1 MQNLNKKYMNTYY
14 ILMAN
19 KNFIFNYEPVEE
31 VIRERYEGYKNKN
44 LNFKLITEDD
54 KKFFSLREIK
64 NIKKLI
70 PNEAIAIVSNDYEF
84 IDWLKLRLTYVIKDQ
99 IETDLVLI

>member
-1 MQNLNKKYMNTYY
+1 MNTYY

-19 KNFIFNYEPVEE
+19 KNFLFDYEPVEE
-31 VIRERYEGYKNKN
+31 IIRERYENYKNNN

-54 KKFFSLREIK
+54 KFFFSLPEIK
-64 NIKKLI
+64 NIRKLI
-70 PNEAIAIVSNDYEF
+70 PNDVIAIISNDYEF

-99 IETDLVLI
+99 IQTDLFLI

>member
-19 KNFIFNYEPVEE
+19 KHFLFNYEPVEE
-31 VIRERYEGYKNKN
+31 VIRERYENYKNRN

-54 KKFFSLREIK
+54 KNFFSLREIK
-64 NIKKLI
+64 NMKKLI
-70 PNEAIAIVSNDYEF
+70 PNEAIAIISNDSEF

-99 IETDLVLI
+99 IETELFLI